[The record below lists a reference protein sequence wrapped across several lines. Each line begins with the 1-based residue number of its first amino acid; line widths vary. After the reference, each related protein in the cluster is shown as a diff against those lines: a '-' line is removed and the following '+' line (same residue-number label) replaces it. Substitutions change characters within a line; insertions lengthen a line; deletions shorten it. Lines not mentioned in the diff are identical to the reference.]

1 MSMKE
6 SVPNTR
12 LFTPVIGRNNLGDIP
27 AAQMDPEVI
36 STA

>member
-12 LFTPVIGRNNLGDIP
+12 LFTPVIGTNDLGEITRRQIWIP
-27 AAQMDPEVI
+27 K
-36 STA
+36 